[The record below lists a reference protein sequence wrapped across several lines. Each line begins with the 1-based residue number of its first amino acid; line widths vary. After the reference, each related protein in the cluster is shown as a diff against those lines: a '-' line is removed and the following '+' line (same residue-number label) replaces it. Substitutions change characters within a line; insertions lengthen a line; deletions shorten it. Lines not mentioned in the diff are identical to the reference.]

1 MTSCQRKS
9 VAQTGSVA
17 FGMMLILTAVGCT
30 PASPDAA
37 SIAKAQ
43 ANDEATIRGMDAD
56 WLKTAAA
63 KDADAWVAFYSDD
76 AVVLPPNEKI
86 ATDKGAI
93 RKSVG
98 GLLSLPGLLL
108 KWQPT
113 KVEVSRSGDLG
124 YLYGTYSLTANGDK
138 GKPINDVGKIL
149 EIWKKQPNGSWK
161 CIVDTW
167 NSDLPVTSPP
177 APK

>member
-9 VAQTGSVA
+9 VAEAGSVV
-17 FGMMLILTAVGCT
+17 FGMMLILTAVGCS

-43 ANDEATIRGMDAD
+43 AADEAAIRRMDAD
-56 WLKTAAA
+56 WVKTAAA
-63 KDADAWVAFYSDD
+63 KDADAWVTFYSDD

-93 RKSVG
+93 RKSVA
-98 GLLSLPGLLL
+98 GLLNLPALSLT
-108 KWQPT
+108 WQPT
-113 KVEVSRSGDLG
+113 KVEVSKSGDLG
-124 YLYGTYSLTANGDK
+124 YLYGTYSLAANDDK
-138 GKPINDVGKIL
+138 GKPITDSGKIL
-149 EIWKKQPNGSWK
+149 EIWKKQSDGSWK

-167 NSDLPVTSPP
+167 NSDMPMPPP
-177 APK
+177 ASK

>member
-1 MTSCQRKS
+1 MH
-9 VAQTGSVA
+9 
-17 FGMMLILTAVGCT
+17 

-43 ANDEATIRGMDAD
+43 ADDEAAIRRMDAD
-56 WLKTAAA
+56 WMKTAAT
-63 KDADAWVAFYSDD
+63 KDAGAWVAFYSDD

-86 ATDKGAI
+86 ATDKEAI

-98 GLLSLPGLLL
+98 GLLSLPGLSL

-113 KVEVSRSGDLG
+113 KVEVSKSGDLG
-124 YLYGTYSLTANGDK
+124 YLYGTYSLTANDDK
-138 GKPINDVGKIL
+138 GKPVNDVGKIL
-149 EIWKKQPNGSWK
+149 EIWKKQSDGSWK

-167 NSDLPVTSPP
+167 NSDLPAPQP
-177 APK
+177 ASK

>member
-9 VAQTGSVA
+9 VAQAGSVV

-37 SIAKAQ
+37 SIAKAE
-43 ANDEATIRGMDAD
+43 AADEAAIRRMDAD

-63 KDADAWVAFYSDD
+63 KDADAWVTFYSDD
-76 AVVLPPNEKI
+76 AVVLPPNQKM
-86 ATDKGAI
+86 ATDKETI

-98 GLLSLPGLLL
+98 GLLSLPGLSL

-113 KVEVSRSGDLG
+113 KVEVSKSGDLG
-124 YLYGTYSLTANGDK
+124 YLYGTYSLAANDDK
-138 GKPINDVGKIL
+138 GKPITDVGKIL
-149 EIWKKQPNGSWK
+149 EIWKKQPDGSWK

-167 NSDLPVTSPP
+167 NSDMPLPQP
-177 APK
+177 ASK